1 MAVRE
6 SDGKVVGFI
15 VFRHKLEYDDDDMEF
30 ALGRIYSYGRF
41 GLCTRLFVDKKKI

>member
-15 VFRHKLEYDDDDMEF
+15 VFRHKLEYDDDAGKIM
-30 ALGRIYSYGRF
+30 
-41 GLCTRLFVDKKKI
+41 DKQLLLDEDNDNRGSGY